1 MKKIKNKYNEE
12 VSSEEFFEDV
22 DIDIDYINDVLLP
35 AIEAGDWDRLES
47 MPVINDDKHPVMFSD
62 NIWDISCLGQGYQS
76 QRILFNH
83 STKKGFEGYILPR
96 GLRNE
101 IKCFAAL
108 ELLTEQGR
116 YAYLSIVETV
126 SKLTQIAS
134 IACEVGISSFSQID
148 EDILYVMIDHG
159 LNVDDKGN
167 KNLSALNRMVQVQ
180 DHLPID
186 IEINR
191 SLKPAH
197 FNVVARQPD
206 QHLAIPF
213 RIYFSLLRDAIA
225 DIEEAYEER
234 LGLEKAVSQY
244 IYHSKLVSDECIR
257 RVRYGEV
264 SLNKIFV
271 SDDSVKK
278 VEAAFSES
286 VIPIVDHGE
295 STQWLSVWDG
305 CEVSNLNGTKA
316 GVLWNQFEVK
326 VGQRVFNSR
335 SSFAEYIRNLNSKA
349 AFVSMALSAM
359 RVGELYALSPVY
371 GAQDHIKIGAGTVYC
386 FTTKQEKLTL
396 DSQTADDV
404 YVTNL
409 SGFKAYHVLNAIHR
423 PYRKKFKASSYNKF
437 FAALSEPYNPR
448 PIEKTGLGVTI
459 RDTLKRVYKEDLRL
473 TISDIDALRASD
485 PSHSNLPKVGEQFP
499 YTNHQC
505 RRSFAFYVI
514 GLELMDFP
522 QLKQQ
527 LGHISKA
534 MTRWYARN
542 AHSFKTLYSELS
554 EERAN
559 RSSRTLAR
567 IYNRLANKER
577 LAGGYGKNLSK
588 EVIENNNYFN
598 EGINDRKLTS
608 EYWREQIQSGKI
620 HIHAIGKGMYCTKIS
635 CSVRA
640 AIDLSECTG
649 CAWDILEDAT
659 VAESSR
665 MTAMRNLL
673 ILQESGELNGSSAAK
688 LVMDIRSAERIMT
701 DLDFPHETFVVPQ
714 EVAQLIPVKNV

>member
-96 GLRNE
+96 DLRNE

-116 YAYLSIVETV
+116 YAYLSIVDTV
-126 SKLTQIAS
+126 GKLTQIAS
-134 IACEVGISSFSQID
+134 IACEAGISSFSQID
-148 EDILYVMIDHG
+148 EDVLYKMIEHG
-159 LNVDDKGN
+159 LRVDDKGN
-167 KNLSALNRMVQVQ
+167 KNLAALNRMVQIQ

-197 FNVVARQPD
+197 FNVAARQSD
-206 QHLAIPF
+206 QYLVIPF
-213 RIYFSLLRDAIA
+213 RIYCSLLRDAIA
-225 DIEEAYEER
+225 DIEEAYDER
-234 LGLEKAVSQY
+234 LALEKAVSQY
-244 IYHSKLVSDECIR
+244 IYHSKLVSDECAR
-257 RVRYGEV
+257 RVRHGE
-264 SLNKIFV
+264 L
-271 SDDSVKK
+271 
-278 VEAAFSES
+278 ELES
-286 VIPIVDHGE
+286 VIVSDETVKRLSDAFREHNVPIVDNGNN
-295 STQWLSVWDG
+295 SQWLSVWSS
-305 CEVSNLNGTKA
+305 CEVTNIQGIQA
-316 GVLWNQFEVK
+316 GDIWHRFRVK
-326 VGQRVFNSR
+326 VGKRLFNSR
-335 SSFAEYIRNLNSKA
+335 SDFSEYIRNLNAKA
-349 AFVSMALSAM
+349 SFLSMAVSAM
-359 RVGELYALSPVY
+359 RIGELYQLSPVY
-371 GAQDHIKIGAGTVYC
+371 GVQDHIKVGAGTVYC

-404 YVTNL
+404 FVTNL
-409 SGFKAYHVLNAIHR
+409 AGFKSFHVLNAIHR
-423 PYRKKFKASSYNKF
+423 PYRKLFIKGSNNKF
-437 FAALSEPYNPR
+437 FAALSEPYNPK
-448 PIEKTGLGVTI
+448 PIDKKGLGKTI
-459 RDTLKRVYKEDLRL
+459 TDTLKRVYKEKLTL
-473 TISDIDALRASD
+473 TIKDVDALRVSD

-554 EERAN
+554 EERVN

-588 EVIENNNYFN
+588 EIIENNNYFN
-598 EGINDRKLTS
+598 EGVNDRKLTS
-608 EYWREQIQSGKI
+608 EYWKEQVQSGKI

-714 EVAQLIPVKNV
+714 EVSQLIPVKNV